1 MSDPTRL
8 QGILLYGPPGTGK
21 TLLARAVATEC
32 KTTFFNISASSVA
45 SKWRGNSEKLV
56 KVHYTAWLFVCVTL
70 SHLPD
75 LSAPAVVLLLAF
87 ATVSL
92 NLQFHQPPTIIK

>member
-1 MSDPTRL
+1 MSDATRL

-32 KTTFFNISASSVA
+32 RTTFFNISASSVA

-56 KVHYTAWLFVCVTL
+56 KVHYTALFVCVTL
-70 SHLPD
+70 IHLLGRSEP
-75 LSAPAVVLLLAF
+75 LL
-87 ATVSL
+87 
-92 NLQFHQPPTIIK
+92 

>member
-1 MSDPTRL
+1 MAAGKVQAGHGV

-56 KVHYTAWLFVCVTL
+56 KVCTPKCLIVFVQPIFLCHRSSSQIWSKTCHA
-70 SHLPD
+70 SDSYHHKLP
-75 LSAPAVVLLLAF
+75 
-87 ATVSL
+87 
-92 NLQFHQPPTIIK
+92 HG

>member
-1 MSDPTRL
+1 MATSFDFSLIDVL

-32 KTTFFNISASSVA
+32 RTTFFNISASSVA

-56 KVHYTAWLFVCVTL
+56 KVHGIAFHADVYWAFH
-70 SHLPD
+70 HLPCITD
-75 LSAPAVVLLLAF
+75 IHL
-87 ATVSL
+87 
-92 NLQFHQPPTIIK
+92 